1 MIKVRERDEIRV
13 LMICTANMCRSPI
26 AEAVLRDAIA
36 RAAIPWT
43 VSSAGV
49 IAQDGRPMDAKA
61 AKVLAERAIAMP
73 GWTARRL
80 VPGLI
85 EQADLV
91 LTAELQHR
99 STVVRMVPAAI
110 SRTFALLQF
119 ARFADHA
126 GPAGPRSAEPRSAE
140 SRSAESRSAESR
152 SAESRSAASS
162 IERIIAA
169 REDLQPVPAGSDDLA
184 DPIGRSIRH
193 FRDCADTVAR
203 AVEQIVGAVT
213 ERSASRRR

>member
-1 MIKVRERDEIRV
+1 M
-13 LMICTANMCRSPI
+13 
-26 AEAVLRDAIA
+26 RDAIA

-49 IAQDGRPMDAKA
+49 IAQDGRAMDAKA

-126 GPAGPRSAEPRSAE
+126 GPAGPRSAE
-140 SRSAESRSAESR
+140 SRSAESR

-162 IERIIAA
+162 IERIVAA

-203 AVEQIVGAVT
+203 AVELIVGAVT